1 MDCAPNHVIAAS
13 RRRLQMRVM
22 LKLLVL
28 LALGLIAAAAAACLD
43 EESQE
48 PTPQA
53 AQEAQPTQPAGTAT
67 SAPDDAP
74 PEAEDE
80 PPPRPQVQQQAEPQ
94 EAGPYD
100 AFLAR
105 LHVAAEDD
113 YGIEYVRREYHDG
126 WADTDRPSCSVRE
139 LVLIAEAVSITQV
152 DHTCRP
158 VDGVWVSWFDG
169 ERFTNPS
176 DLDID
181 HLVPLAEAHDSGAAL
196 WAQPLKEAFAND
208 LDTPEALTAV
218 SASSNRTKGADD
230 PAEWKPERRAAWCQ
244 YAIDWIT
251 VKVRWNLTA
260 DAAEVQALR
269 TMLDTCSDD
278 YQRPHEFAEREPAI
292 IDFEVQQEQEAQQEW
307 DAQQEQAQ
315 EPLAEGTYA
324 SCDDAEAA
332 GEERRVGARGSGRG
346 FPAEIVPSA
355 RDGDQDGVVCER

>member
-1 MDCAPNHVIAAS
+1 MDRAPSTVIAAS
-13 RRRLQMRVM
+13 RRRDLVRGA

-28 LALGLIAAAAAACLD
+28 LALGLIAAAAAACVTVEPQD
-43 EESQE
+43 

-53 AQEAQPTQPAGTAT
+53 VQEAQPAEPA
-67 SAPDDAP
+67 SDDAAP
-74 PEAEDE
+74 QAEDE
-80 PPPRPQVQQQAEPQ
+80 PPPPPQGQQQAERQ

-100 AFLAR
+100 AFLA
-105 LHVAAEDD
+105 LLYVAPEDD
-113 YGIEYVRREYHDG
+113 YGIEYVRGDYHDG
-126 WADTDRPSCSVRE
+126 WADTDRPGCSVRE

-196 WAQPLKEAFAND
+196 WTWQLKEAFAND
-208 LDTPEALTAV
+208 LATPEALTAV

-251 VKVRWNLTA
+251 VKVRWNLRA

-269 TMLDTCSDD
+269 TMLDTCPVD
-278 YQRPHEFAEREPAI
+278 YQRPPEFAEREPAI
-292 IDFEVQQEQEAQQEW
+292 VDIEDQQAQEAP
-307 DAQQEQAQ
+307 QEQAQ
-315 EPLAEGTYA
+315 ETLAEGTYA

-332 GEERRVGARGSGRG
+332 GEERRVGTSGSGRG